1 VSRRLIVAAT
11 IVIAIATTG
20 CAPAE
25 TDRRC
30 PAFEIDG
37 ELEFRPGG
45 SAPVLADL
53 GLIEL
58 AVGLCA
64 YEEQH
69 LLIAFAPS
77 PMFAEDY
84 LHRAR
89 TLLDAKGAD
98 LEEFDNSDSRGFVA
112 NLLAEADGEAHR
124 VTVSYSPSIVEE
136 DFGGSIRLSTVGL
149 RPGDGFLLVGYE

>member
-1 VSRRLIVAAT
+1 M
-11 IVIAIATTG
+11 
-20 CAPAE
+20 
-25 TDRRC
+25 
-30 PAFEIDG
+30 
-37 ELEFRPGG
+37 
-45 SAPVLADL
+45 LADL

-58 AVGLCA
+58 AVGLCV
-64 YEEQH
+64 YDEQH

-77 PMFAEDY
+77 PLFAEDY

-98 LEEFDNSDSRGFVA
+98 LEEFENSESHGFVA
-112 NLLAEADGEAHR
+112 NLLAEPDGEAHR
-124 VTVSYSPSIVEE
+124 VTVSYNPSIAEE